1 MSPRQYT
8 YDATGNTTKRAETPG
23 SATSQTL
30 NWGPEGKL
38 TKITEGATATDYVYD
53 ADGEL
58 LIRRDPPGETVLY
71 AGSNEVHL
79 KGAKKWAVRSYS
91 IAAVKIGVL
100 TNESGTA
107 KLSFVAADAHGTSSQ
122 RLQLREQQPAHLQRP
137 DGPRELRQLRL
148 LRWRRLDQRRV
159 HRRRGR

>member
-1 MSPRQYT
+1 PQYT

-38 TKITEGATATDYVYD
+38 TKTTEGATATDYVYD

-58 LIRRDPPGETVLY
+58 LIRRDPVGETVLY

-91 IAAVKIGVL
+91 IAAVKVGVL

-107 KLSFVAADAHGTSSQ
+107 KLSFVAADAHGTSSLTISADDTQ
-122 RLQLREQQPAHLQRP
+122 AVSKRYTT
-137 DGPRELRQLRL
+137 
-148 LRWRRLDQRRV
+148 
-159 HRRRGR
+159 